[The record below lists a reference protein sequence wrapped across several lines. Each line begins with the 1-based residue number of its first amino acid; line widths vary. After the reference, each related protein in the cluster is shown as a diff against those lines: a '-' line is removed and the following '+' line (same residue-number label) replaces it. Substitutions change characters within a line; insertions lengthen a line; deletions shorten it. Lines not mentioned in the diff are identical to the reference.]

1 MRIFRVL
8 TLYYVCYVLSMT
20 PTRLLFVTYCRRLN
34 THFRPIA
41 AGSDYMLYP
50 AFGWCR
56 PVQLW
61 DGSGRGGREDTP
73 HAYGRLNLVLE
84 PS

>member
-1 MRIFRVL
+1 MGGAELRGSCEDYFDDIS
-8 TLYYVCYVLSMT
+8 Y
-20 PTRLLFVTYCRRLN
+20 LLFVTDCRRLN

-61 DGSGRGGREDTP
+61 DGFGRGGREDTP
-73 HAYGRLNLVLE
+73 HAYGRLNLVLA